1 MTGVVLHEK
10 LNGLTFNS
18 KISIKGKIRNL
29 SQLMKTV
36 KLNDKQVFVDSLKL
50 FNRLVLISD
59 RETSI
64 EESLKYELTV
74 VPMSLFDDHQMMR
87 KPNKS
92 ALGQYLKKLD
102 TQMVNP
108 NNNNI
113 TVIIDGGW
121 LLHQL
126 STFQGCSTYKEVAL
140 NYLKIIPTN
149 RSQVVVVFD
158 GYSPST
164 KDHEHRR
171 RVKDYCSDI
180 RITKSTACTVTK
192 KKLLVNSNNKKGL
205 IDLICEVFLDNGI
218 RVIKAKDDADTL
230 IVREALNLALV
241 NKIEVWAEDTDVL
254 CLLVHHFNPE
264 HHKDIIFST

>member
-1 MTGVVLHEK
+1 
-10 LNGLTFNS
+10 
-18 KISIKGKIRNL
+18 
-29 SQLMKTV
+29 
-36 KLNDKQVFVDSLKL
+36 
-50 FNRLVLISD
+50 
-59 RETSI
+59 
-64 EESLKYELTV
+64 
-74 VPMSLFDDHQMMR
+74 
-87 KPNKS
+87 
-92 ALGQYLKKLD
+92 
-102 TQMVNP
+102 MVNP

-126 STFQGCSTYKEVAL
+126 STFQGCSTYEEVAL

-158 GYSPST
+158 GCSSST

-171 RVKDYCSDI
+171 RVKYYYSDI

-205 IDLICEVFLDNGI
+205 IDLICEVFFDNGI
-218 RVIKAKDDADTL
+218 RVIKANDDADTL
-230 IVREALNLALV
+230 IAREALNLALV
-241 NKIEVWAEDTDVL
+241 NKIEVRAEDTDVL

-264 HHKDIIFST
+264 HHKDIIEKKYKL

>member
-1 MTGVVLHEK
+1 
-10 LNGLTFNS
+10 
-18 KISIKGKIRNL
+18 
-29 SQLMKTV
+29 
-36 KLNDKQVFVDSLKL
+36 
-50 FNRLVLISD
+50 
-59 RETSI
+59 
-64 EESLKYELTV
+64 
-74 VPMSLFDDHQMMR
+74 
-87 KPNKS
+87 
-92 ALGQYLKKLD
+92 
-102 TQMVNP
+102 MVNP

-126 STFQGCSTYKEVAL
+126 STFQGCSTYEEVAL

-158 GYSPST
+158 GYSSST

-171 RVKDYCSDI
+171 RVKDYYSDI

-205 IDLICEVFLDNGI
+205 IDLICEVFFDNGI
-218 RVIKAKDDADTL
+218 RVIKANDDADTL
-230 IVREALNLALV
+230 IAREALNLAFV
-241 NKIEVWAEDTDVL
+241 NKIEVRAEDTDVL

-264 HHKDIIFST
+264 HHKDIIFSTKSDSYYSIQTIAHHLSPIEKKTPPASPQFFWL